1 MWIINPDIFPPG
13 THDTLF
19 LPGCSSFT
27 NYGGC
32 WHPSGERII
41 WFHKQ
46 LRITC
51 KCHLAEWFLHESK
64 DTLKLLT
71 MIAKPFIS
79 IQSQQTQKT
88 LPTELA
94 PVWCGSHSDI
104 PSRLVDYLQFSFFLF
119 YWCACYITTTSHGG
133 SWNPRLL
140 KIFHWVFKANRRQW
154 MNTPLLYGDMAT
166 VSLPSKY
173 RNEKWWNIGFAFTG
187 SGGWCSCV

>member
-1 MWIINPDIFPPG
+1 
-13 THDTLF
+13 
-19 LPGCSSFT
+19 
-27 NYGGC
+27 
-32 WHPSGERII
+32 
-41 WFHKQ
+41 
-46 LRITC
+46 
-51 KCHLAEWFLHESK
+51 
-64 DTLKLLT
+64 

-119 YWCACYITTTSHGG
+119 YWCACYITTSSHGG
-133 SWNPRLL
+133 SWNSRLL

-166 VSLPSKY
+166 VSLSSKY
-173 RNEKWWNIGFAFTG
+173 RNEKWWNRVCIYRLWRLMFLCLDPDTLRGCVAWAVSFA
-187 SGGWCSCV
+187 SLSYNSCLFHWFYLPLSYCIFST